1 VNGQRTA
8 VGIKSH
14 AESSRFRFF
23 ATSVDASRL
32 IT

>member
-23 ATSVDASRL
+23 ATSHDG
-32 IT
+32 TGPYT